1 MRVLFLKLF
10 KKKNHQKKKPRGKSI
25 QMRSIKQISIEEG
38 NNQIN
43 TRNRFEYNIVIQ
55 IRHKQ
60 GN

>member
-10 KKKNHQKKKPRGKSI
+10 LKKNHQKKKTRGKSI

-43 TRNRFEYNIVIQ
+43 TKNRFEKNYSYSDST
-55 IRHKQ
+55 
-60 GN
+60 

>member
-1 MRVLFLKLF
+1 MRL
-10 KKKNHQKKKPRGKSI
+10 
-25 QMRSIKQISIEEG
+25 IKQISIEEG